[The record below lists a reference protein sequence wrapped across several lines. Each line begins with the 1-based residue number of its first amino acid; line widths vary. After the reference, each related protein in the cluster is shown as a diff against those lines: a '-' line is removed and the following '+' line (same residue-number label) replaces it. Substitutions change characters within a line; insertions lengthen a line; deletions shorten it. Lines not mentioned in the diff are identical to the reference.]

1 MAIHHEL
8 SSDIA
13 VALLTGKQ
21 NDPDKLRVLKEVV
34 FKVHKALQQMRI
46 DSSPHRRLRKAV
58 GETRPDRHKP

>member
-13 VALLTGKQ
+13 VALLTGRQ

-34 FKVHKALQQMRI
+34 FKVHKALQQMKI
-46 DSSPHRRLRKAV
+46 DASPNRRLRKAV
-58 GETRPDRHKP
+58 GETRPERNKS